1 MNYKTATQII
11 LLIIIILLTSMFYW
25 KYVNI
30 NGSKE
35 NINQVSELNSKID
48 ENSNID
54 TLKEIYYE
62 SYDQNGNK
70 FIIESEFGNFQDE
83 DQQIILMTNVN
94 AVIELKDSNNIYLVS
109 NMAKYNIL
117 NNNTNFYTKVELIYL
132 DNQVNC
138 ENLDISFDN
147 NEIEAYNDLIYK
159 NSNTTLLA
167 DKVMINFVTKDSK
180 IYMMDESN
188 VKIMVNN

>member
-1 MNYKTATQII
+1 M
-11 LLIIIILLTSMFYW
+11 LLL
-25 KYVNI
+25 
-30 NGSKE
+30 
-35 NINQVSELNSKID
+35 
-48 ENSNID
+48 
-54 TLKEIYYE
+54 
-62 SYDQNGNK
+62 
-70 FIIESEFGNFQDE
+70 
-83 DQQIILMTNVN
+83 
-94 AVIELKDSNNIYLVS
+94 
-109 NMAKYNIL
+109 
-117 NNNTNFYTKVELIYL
+117 NNTNFYTKVELIYL

>member
-147 NEIEAYNDLIYK
+147 NEIV
-159 NSNTTLLA
+159 S
-167 DKVMINFVTKDSK
+167 DSV
-180 IYMMDESN
+180 EH
-188 VKIMVNN
+188 